1 MSRRYFL
8 WLELI
13 NAEYVTCFQDAFAK
27 RAATLNSEEL
37 DKLRS
42 DRRQILDE
50 VREERKIRDELRQE
64 RLELESHIRK
74 LKQIKDKIDKNI
86 GYVAS

>member
-1 MSRRYFL
+1 MNTECGTF
-8 WLELI
+8 
-13 NAEYVTCFQDAFAK
+13 FQDTFAK

-50 VREERKIRDELRQE
+50 VRQERKIRDELSQE